1 MIDAAGAAVRGIAP
15 QFEGEHRGS
24 PERVRE
30 MRAWPAE
37 NDARP
42 DLDVLAEGRTSA
54 DDAEEASR
62 VVTAWAEAGCT
73 WWLESNWEMPH
84 HSDERMGEVRLR
96 LEAGPPTVA
105 D

>member
-1 MIDAAGAAVRGIAP
+1 
-15 QFEGEHRGS
+15 
-24 PERVRE
+24 
-30 MRAWPAE
+30 MRAWLAE
-37 NDARP
+37 NGARP

-54 DDAEEASR
+54 DHAEEASR
-62 VVTAWAEAGCT
+62 VVTPWAEAGCT

-84 HSDERMGEVRLR
+84 HSDERMREVRLR

>member
-1 MIDAAGAAVRGIAP
+1 
-15 QFEGEHRGS
+15 
-24 PERVRE
+24 

-84 HSDERMGEVRLR
+84 HSDERMREVCLR

-105 D
+105 DSIVDDRRRCVLGRRFPPSVVGGRGGA